1 MEHTGHLP
9 RPDWVRRIN
18 LFGTAVGDPARMV
31 SLDAD
36 EMLAVAA
43 ESVGLSDFGDEPG

>member
-1 MEHTGHLP
+1 VEHTGHLP

-36 EMLAVAA
+36 EMLAVATPA
-43 ESVGLSDFGDEPG
+43 YSITTT